1 MTTEP
6 EAAQAAGAPAPGQ
19 DLAGKY
25 LTFFLAGERYGIRLT
40 QVREILGA
48 LDITPVPQTAE
59 FLLGVINLRGKVIPV
74 MDLRTRFGQEYRQFD
89 ERTCIVVVEVT
100 GSEGQRLLMSLVAD
114 QVDEVVNVGAEE
126 VDPSPSFSTEVDS
139 SYIMGLARASGGV
152 RILLD
157 VDRIVRDSRLV
168 VG

>member
-1 MTTEP
+1 
-6 EAAQAAGAPAPGQ
+6 
-19 DLAGKY
+19 
-25 LTFFLAGERYGIRLT
+25 
-40 QVREILGA
+40 
-48 LDITPVPQTAE
+48 VPQTAD

-74 MDLRTRFGQEYRQFD
+74 MDLRTRFGQEYREPD

-126 VDPSPSFSTEVDS
+126 VDPSPSFNTEVDS
-139 SYIMGLARASGGV
+139 SYIMGLARAGGGV